1 MKKEIGK
8 KILLTFSGII
18 GGIFLMTDIWA
29 GSYVVI
35 SPAKVLKKPSEK
47 APAVSYLTTGIEV
60 EEVKKTPS
68 GKWVKIKAY
77 NGTIEGWVSLSK
89 LKPKEKE
96 GGLCLPITGITGNEI
111 NGTHPLGISP
121 LRAGSIPSESISNGS
136 ISNIEG
142 ISKGEVK
149 KEEKMEV
156 SNIVYAK
163 PNRVTMVEMSS
174 LDINRVYCDGEITD
188 IIFSEE
194 KGIKVKIVKNNAFVK
209 FVVKK
214 IEDKEIPIENPV
226 DLFFVCDNQV
236 YNVIAIPKRIPS
248 AFIYLEAKE
257 KKVQEAMEK
266 VRDLPYEKRLLEI
279 IKAIYTNKYEPNY
292 QVVNV
297 NKEFYLFK
305 DVKVVLE
312 RIIDIEGEGL
322 RGKVFRLETSFDSST
337 QYVEVK
343 EKDFVRKEL
352 TSIPLAVSLD
362 KSKLQGK
369 DKATLIIIEKRVV
382 GE

>member
-1 MKKEIGK
+1 MKVKSGIGK
-8 KILLTFSGII
+8 RILLVFSGII

-29 GSYVVI
+29 RSYYVVV
-35 SPAKVLKKPSEK
+35 SPTRVFVKPNEK
-47 APAVSYLTTGIEV
+47 SAAVSYLTPGTEV
-60 EEVKKTPS
+60 EEVQKSTS

-77 NGTIEGWVSLSK
+77 NGAIEGWVSLSK
-89 LKPKEKE
+89 LKPKEKD
-96 GGLCLPITGITGNEI
+96 GGLCLPTTEITGNET
-111 NGTHPLGISP
+111 NRTSPLEISP
-121 LRAGSIPSESISNGS
+121 LRMGSMANGGIPNVEK
-136 ISNIEG
+136 
-142 ISKGEVK
+142 ISKGDVK
-149 KEEKMEV
+149 KEDKVEMN
-156 SNIVYAK
+156 NIVYVK
-163 PNRVTMVEMSS
+163 PNRVMMVEMSS

-188 IIFSEE
+188 VIFSEE
-194 KGIKVKIVKNNAFVK
+194 KGVKVRIVKNNAFVK

-226 DLFFVCDNQV
+226 DIFFVCDNQV
-236 YNVIAIPKRIPS
+236 YSIIAIPKRIPS
-248 AFIYLEAKE
+248 AFIYLETKE
-257 KKVQEAMEK
+257 RKVQEVVERVK
-266 VRDLPYEKRLLEI
+266 DLPYEKRLLEI
-279 IKAIYTNKYEPNY
+279 IKAIYTNRYEPNY

-322 RGKVFRLETSFDSST
+322 RGKVFRIETFFDLNT
-337 QYVEVK
+337 QYVEIK

-352 TSIPLAVSLD
+352 TSIPFAVSLD
-362 KSKLQGK
+362 KSRLQGK